1 MYVQTVSEL
10 IQVTTLTHIV
20 KPDGLSIKKRQIH
33 DLQEEF
39 SKTGLEA
46 NKKYILLSTQIV

>member
-20 KPDGLSIKKRQIH
+20 KPDGLSIKKQQIH